1 MDVNED
7 EPAKWTWRP
16 KPTCLK
22 KTCGSLDRE
31 HKLNSWKRPPE
42 SPDGTQERLKVEC
55 YHNGVHGSTWWP
67 DPQLHHIWLWTR
79 LAGHHQIARR
89 RFRHF
94 RLQSRQQAG
103 VHGLLPGQVLRP
115 ESFEKDRFQVR
126 NMSEKETDYVS
137 LVYISH
143 FNVVK
148 CREDKTTHF
157 EFRVQ
162 PSKDTTMQIEL
173 FFNCKLLDHGS
184 RLKMT
189 NDFAFFSLDSSDV
202 YARYQCGYHL
212 LGKQRCRRSLH
223 HHHSLLRGQRGSQ
236 RRNSTPRRRS
246 RLEQIQRFEDFLL
259 LSSGR
264 PNADEGGNAPVFT
277 SQFQNVTSPDL
288 TNLLEGDI
296 AHFEATLRSRSDHD
310 GRIIFNGQ
318 FLKLG
323 PRERTVHAFG
333 MVVLEIIGTKFKDS
347 DIYTYRYSTTFISF
361 FKYKDRYNIFENFWR
376 AGLATNETWLKFGI
390 RQAGH
395 WLRPVGSHDSGG
407 NICKSS
413 VPTSLASLFSSLTPP
428 RRIQWIHNGH
438 QFGSGPR
445 IRMLDDF
452 GFVVLV
458 LDWIFPL
465 DARETVC
472 RATNT
477 GQSCL
482 LSSKPSATSFW
493 TAANP
498 ILGQVITAEK
508 LRDLER
514 GLVTERFT
522 EDVPVKTP
530 RFTL

>member
-79 LAGHHQIARR
+79 LAGHYQIARR

-94 RLQSRQQAG
+94 RLQGRQQAG

-137 LVYISH
+137 LVYISL

-148 CREDKTTHF
+148 CREDETTHF

-212 LGKQRCRRSLH
+212 PGKQRCRRSLH

-246 RLEQIQRFEDFLL
+246 RLEQIKRFEDFLL

-277 SQFQNVTSPDL
+277 SQFQNVTSPEGL
-288 TNLLEGDI
+288 TTQKMFVHLPKLRKFYANYANFTQITQIYANFFCVRTPKFWVVNPSTSPICSRVILPTLKPRSVRDQTMTVASFLMASFSSSAI
-296 AHFEATLRSRSDHD
+296 ANALFTHSVWSFWKLSAPNSKIPTFTL
-310 GRIIFNGQ
+310 
-318 FLKLG
+318 
-323 PRERTVHAFG
+323 
-333 MVVLEIIGTKFKDS
+333 IGTVLHLFHFSNTKTVIIYLKIS
-347 DIYTYRYSTTFISF
+347 D
-361 FKYKDRYNIFENFWR
+361 
-376 AGLATNETWLKFGI
+376 
-390 RQAGH
+390 
-395 WLRPVGSHDSGG
+395 
-407 NICKSS
+407 
-413 VPTSLASLFSSLTPP
+413 
-428 RRIQWIHNGH
+428 
-438 QFGSGPR
+438 
-445 IRMLDDF
+445 
-452 GFVVLV
+452 
-458 LDWIFPL
+458 
-465 DARETVC
+465 
-472 RATNT
+472 
-477 GQSCL
+477 GQ
-482 LSSKPSATSFW
+482 
-493 TAANP
+493 
-498 ILGQVITAEK
+498 G
-508 LRDLER
+508 
-514 GLVTERFT
+514 
-522 EDVPVKTP
+522 
-530 RFTL
+530 

>member
-16 KPTCLK
+16 KPTCFK

-184 RLKMT
+184 RFKMT

-277 SQFQNVTSPDL
+277 SQFQNVTSPICSRVILPTLKPRSVRDQTMTVASFL
-288 TNLLEGDI
+288 MASFSSSAI
-296 AHFEATLRSRSDHD
+296 ANALFTHSVWSFWKLSAPNSKIPTFTL
-310 GRIIFNGQ
+310 
-318 FLKLG
+318 
-323 PRERTVHAFG
+323 
-333 MVVLEIIGTKFKDS
+333 IGTVLHLFHFSNTKTVIIYLKIS
-347 DIYTYRYSTTFISF
+347 D
-361 FKYKDRYNIFENFWR
+361 
-376 AGLATNETWLKFGI
+376 
-390 RQAGH
+390 
-395 WLRPVGSHDSGG
+395 
-407 NICKSS
+407 
-413 VPTSLASLFSSLTPP
+413 
-428 RRIQWIHNGH
+428 
-438 QFGSGPR
+438 
-445 IRMLDDF
+445 
-452 GFVVLV
+452 
-458 LDWIFPL
+458 
-465 DARETVC
+465 
-472 RATNT
+472 
-477 GQSCL
+477 GQ
-482 LSSKPSATSFW
+482 
-493 TAANP
+493 
-498 ILGQVITAEK
+498 G
-508 LRDLER
+508 
-514 GLVTERFT
+514 
-522 EDVPVKTP
+522 
-530 RFTL
+530 